1 MEELCRRELFGMS
14 RKPQGA
20 PQDWQLLNM
29 PSDWKAVV
37 YSSSLGTGTG
47 LWLIVGS
54 NNFIATS
61 SDTGATWTSRNS
73 GYISTASMVWNDG
86 CWTGSQFVIVGSGGS
101 IATSSDGISW
111 TAQTSGTTDEI
122 KSIAYGGSAYVA
134 VNLFDIYTSSNATS
148 WTVTSKPNGVDILY
162 GVEYVNSKFIATG
175 RNDVIES
182 SDSGATWT
190 QNLVGLDA
198 ATVTYSTSLDIYV
211 MMGNSGLIGSN
222 LHYYTSTDGYSWT
235 MRNTSA
241 AAGSVVIYDV
251 KWHATDAIFV
261 AVGSGGTIITST
273 NGTTW
278 TARTSGT
285 SSALRCSCYNSTSG
299 EIAIA
304 GDADVLSSA
313 TGTSWS
319 AGTGPGFA
327 VYGIAWNTT
336 YAIYILVG
344 AGGAIKTTNDL
355 ANYTTR
361 TSGTSSTFYDIFNNG
376 TTSCAVGAG
385 GIFTSTDGAAWTSIT
400 TTSDY
405 YKVTYASSRWYAVGV
420 DVIDTSTSASAAS
433 WSSTTIPAGG
443 GGSINYYGVCHDGT
457 NFVASGDGATV
468 LTAPSTT
475 WTTRFNVNYLY
486 SAVYASSL
494 TKYVTST
501 RSGILYSTDALTWTM
516 GYAADNSSF
525 SLVWTGSTLIAS
537 NNYVLT
543 STNATSWTQ
552 QTVDASVLYT
562 GYSSSGV
569 VGVGGSGQI
578 STANTSGASWT
589 PKITTGYR
597 RIAKGGSNYVIGTA
611 YYGMMCYSTDRVNW
625 TLVNTTATG
634 EITKIIWDGTNFVA
648 VTNASE
654 VLYSTTGASWTVAS
668 ISVVSAPISIA
679 WSGSA
684 YSLVTDSGYSYKSTN
699 KTTWT
704 DIQTLDNYAAN
715 VIWSST
721 HSLFV
726 LVGATGYV
734 ATSPDAITW
743 TTRTSNTTNNLAAV
757 VWCAEL
763 SLFVAVGNSRV
774 VITSPDAT
782 TAWTVRTNTSLPATN
797 LTSVAWSGTRLLAG
811 SASYTHTS
819 SDAIN
824 WEHQTN
830 SPTFSQKDELIYD
843 GTRFIGFNAAGS
855 GQNSLSETGPH

>member
-61 SDTGATWTSRNS
+61 SDTGATWTSRSS
-73 GYISTASMVWNDG
+73 GYSSALWYDG

-111 TAQTSGTTDEI
+111 TAQTSGTSNDI

-134 VNLFDIYTSSNATS
+134 VSSYDIYTSSNATS
-148 WTVTSKPNGVDILY
+148 WTTTSLPGGVDILY
-162 GVEYVNSKFIATG
+162 GVDYVNSKFIATG

-198 ATVTYSTSLDIYV
+198 ATVAYSSTLSLHV
-211 MMGNSGLIGSN
+211 MMGNSGLTGSN
-222 LHYYTSTDGYSWT
+222 LHYYTSTDGVSWT
-235 MRNTSA
+235 IRNTSA
-241 AAGSVVIYDV
+241 ASGSVVIYDV

-285 SSALRCSCYNSTSG
+285 SSELRCSCYNSTSG
-299 EIAIA
+299 DIVIVGAV
-304 GDADVLSSA
+304 DVLSST
-313 TGTSWS
+313 TGVTWT
-319 AGTGPGFA
+319 AQTAPGVA
-327 VYGIAWNTT
+327 IYGITWNSS
-336 YAIYILVG
+336 YSVFVLVG
-344 AGGAIKTTNDL
+344 ASGAI
-355 ANYTTR
+355 YTSSNLSSYTSQ
-361 TSGTSSTFYDIFNNG
+361 TSGTSFTFYDVYHNG
-376 TTSCAVGAG
+376 SITCAVGAG
-385 GIFTSTDGAAWTSIT
+385 GIFTSVDGVSWSAIET
-400 TTSDY
+400 TYDY
-405 YKVTYASSRWYAVGV
+405 YKVTNANSRWYAVGV
-420 DVIDTSTSASAAS
+420 SRLQTSTNSDASS

-443 GGSINYYGVCHDGT
+443 GSINYYGICWNGT
-457 NFVASGDGATV
+457 TFVATGDGATAISAA
-468 LTAPSTT
+468 TTT
-475 WTTRFNVNYLY
+475 WTTRFNVDYLY
-486 SAVYASSL
+486 STVYASSL
-494 TKYVTST
+494 TKYVTSP
-501 RSGILYSTDALTWTM
+501 RGGILYSTDALTWTM
-516 GYAADNSSF
+516 GYAAGNSSF

-537 NNYVLT
+537 NNYVFT
-543 STNATSWTQ
+543 STNATSWSQ
-552 QTVDASVLYT
+552 QTVDASVLYS

-569 VGVGGSGQI
+569 VGVGAGGQI

-611 YYGMMCYSTDRVNW
+611 NYGMMCYSTDRVNW

-668 ISVVSAPISIA
+668 ISVVSSPISIA

-704 DIQTLDNYAAN
+704 DIQTLDNNAAN

-743 TTRTSNTTNNLAAV
+743 TTRTSNTTTDLAAV

-811 SASYTHTS
+811 STSYTHTS